1 MGLIKVG
8 SYEPKHLSFSTIST
22 YRMCGKKFFLTKVL
36 QLEERP
42 LLAGIGGNAV
52 HEASEAIDRLIWE
65 HGFDVLDQ
73 EDGLPLDPGF

>member
-22 YRMCGKKFFLTKVL
+22 YRMCGKQFQLSKVM
-36 QLEERP
+36 QLEQRP
-42 LLAGIGGNAV
+42 GLAGIGGNAV
-52 HEASEAIDRLIWE
+52 HTATEQIDALIWE

-73 EDGLPLDPGF
+73 EPVDEADPGF